1 MKYLQTGEQILMEM
15 TWTVIREYSCVTE
28 DSAVLT
34 RGIDCEKMEFPL
46 VSVLMLG
53 CVLEENH

>member
-1 MKYLQTGEQILMEM
+1 MTGEQILMEM
-15 TWTVIREYSCVTE
+15 TWTVIREYSSVTE

-34 RGIDCEKMEFPL
+34 CGIDCEKMEFPL